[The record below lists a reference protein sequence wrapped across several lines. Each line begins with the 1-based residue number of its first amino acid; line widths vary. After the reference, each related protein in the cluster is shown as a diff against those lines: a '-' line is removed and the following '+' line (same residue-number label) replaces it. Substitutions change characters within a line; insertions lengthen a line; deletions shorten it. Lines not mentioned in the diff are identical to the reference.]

1 MILFLFVALDLIKF
15 KVIFNWWKIIFT
27 LLIFFRLSSNYM
39 LKNPILQGWSSKK
52 KSWFDKTR
60 GLMMVKEAKE
70 STLSPPFYTFNSVK
84 PFPIKITSNQWLF
97 QSLLRATLLSHLAM
111 RVLTQLISLVS
122 VCSCGLRVFG
132 DDNVLDLNIKFH
144 DFGKI
149 ISRCLT
155 SKNLYTTRR
164 VKITFLYGFLIQADY
179 ILMMALRTL
188 WSADHYM
195 RCLENRS

>member
-1 MILFLFVALDLIKF
+1 
-15 KVIFNWWKIIFT
+15 
-27 LLIFFRLSSNYM
+27 
-39 LKNPILQGWSSKK
+39 
-52 KSWFDKTR
+52 
-60 GLMMVKEAKE
+60 MVKEAKE

-164 VKITFLYGFLIQADY
+164 VKITFFIWLFNSSWLHLDDGFTNSLKCWSLHALPGKSLINSMIY
-179 ILMMALRTL
+179 FLVWFSIIF
-188 WSADHYM
+188 
-195 RCLENRS
+195 